1 MNEFDNI
8 YYTNEYR
15 NKTAQAEENISDLC
29 REERTIRLDMGY
41 SLWVGEFAHRSGSD
55 CSYRCRL
62 FSPEGKLLFGYTLY
76 HNIFEN
82 DAVKL
87 LVAPDGLYFFYLEGL
102 YGYSILRLSDMAE
115 MHYVPRD
122 SSFAI
127 TDLHYCRENRI
138 AAVSWF
144 HNKLSSKAESHDVA
158 LIDLSDPIKEP
169 EKITPLFPIINPE
182 NGYGRF
188 EDLNFVRWEKGGRL
202 IVRTDTGEG
211 FAFNTNDLRKFMD

>member
-8 YYTNEYR
+8 YHTDEYR
-15 NKTAQAEENISDLC
+15 RFMGQKEENISDLC
-29 REERTIRLDMGY
+29 REERTIPLDLGY
-41 SLWVGEFAHRSGSD
+41 SLWCGEYAHRTDNGR
-55 CSYRCRL
+55 SYRCRL
-62 FSPEGKLLFGYTLY
+62 FSPEGKPVFGYTLY

-87 LVAPDGLYFFYLEGL
+87 LFAPDGLYFFYLEGL

-127 TDLHYCRENRI
+127 TDMHYCSENRI
-138 AAVSWF
+138 AAAGGCFW
-144 HNKLSSKAESHDVA
+144 AYPYDVA
-158 LIDLSDPIKEP
+158 LIDLSEPMKEP
-169 EKITPLFPIINPE
+169 EKMTTLFPIVNPE
-182 NGYGRF
+182 HDYDRF
-188 EDLNFVRWEKGGRL
+188 EDIDFVRWEKGGRL
-202 IVRTDTGEG
+202 IVRTDTGEE

>member
-8 YYTNEYR
+8 YHTDEYR
-15 NKTAQAEENISDLC
+15 CFTAQKEENISDLC
-29 REERTIRLDMGY
+29 REERTIPLDLGY
-41 SLWVGEFAHRSGSD
+41 SLWCGEYAHRTDNGR
-55 CSYRCRL
+55 SYRCRL

-87 LVAPDGLYFFYLEGL
+87 LFAPDGLYFFYLEGL

-115 MHYVPRD
+115 MHYVPRG

-127 TDLHYCRENRI
+127 TDMHYCSENRI
-138 AAVSWF
+138 AAVSGF
-144 HNKLSSKAESHDVA
+144 HNKTADVA

-202 IVRTDTGEG
+202 IVRTDTGEE

>member
-8 YYTNEYR
+8 YHTDEYR
-15 NKTAQAEENISDLC
+15 RFMVQKEENISDLC
-29 REERTIRLDMGY
+29 REERTIPLDLGY
-41 SLWVGEFAHRSGSD
+41 SLWCGEYAHRTDNGR
-55 CSYRCRL
+55 SYRCRL

-87 LVAPDGLYFFYLEGL
+87 LFAPDGLYFFYLEGL

-138 AAVSWF
+138 AAVSGF

-158 LIDLSDPIKEP
+158 LIDLSEPMKEP
-169 EKITPLFPIINPE
+169 EKMTTLFPIVNPE
-182 NGYGRF
+182 HDYDRF
-188 EDLNFVRWEKGGRL
+188 EDIDFVRWEKGGRL
-202 IVRTDTGEG
+202 IVRTDTGEE

>member
-8 YYTNEYR
+8 YHTDEYR
-15 NKTAQAEENISDLC
+15 CFMVQKEENISDLC
-29 REERTIRLDMGY
+29 REERTIPLDLGY
-41 SLWVGEFAHRSGSD
+41 SLWCGEYAHRTDNGR
-55 CSYRCRL
+55 SYRCRL

-87 LVAPDGLYFFYLEGL
+87 LFAPDGLYFFYLEGL
-102 YGYSILRLSDMAE
+102 YGYSILRLSDMAA

-138 AAVSWF
+138 AAAGGCFW
-144 HNKLSSKAESHDVA
+144 AYPYDVA
-158 LIDLSDPIKEP
+158 LIDLSEPMKEP
-169 EKITPLFPIINPE
+169 EKMTTLFPIVNPE
-182 NGYGRF
+182 HDYDRF
-188 EDLNFVRWEKGGRL
+188 EDIDFVRWEKGGRL
-202 IVRTDTGEG
+202 IVRTDTGEE

>member
-8 YYTNEYR
+8 YHTDEYR
-15 NKTAQAEENISDLC
+15 RFMVQKEENISDLC
-29 REERTIRLDMGY
+29 REDRTIRLDMGY

-62 FSPEGKLLFGYTLY
+62 FSPEGKMIYGYTFY
-76 HNIFEN
+76 YSSFHET
-82 DAVKL
+82 AVQVL
-87 LVAPDGLYFFYLEGL
+87 SAPEGLYFFYTEGL
-102 YGYSILRLSDMAE
+102 YGYSVLRLSDME
-115 MHYVPRD
+115 QMHYVPRGN
-122 SSFAI
+122 SGESFII
-127 TDLHYCRENRI
+127 TDLHYCSENRI
-138 AAVSWF
+138 AAVSGF
-144 HNKLSSKAESHDVA
+144 HNKTADVA
-158 LIDLSDPIKEP
+158 LIDLSDPLKEP

-202 IVRTDTGEG
+202 IVRTDTGEE

>member
-8 YYTNEYR
+8 YHTDEYR
-15 NKTAQAEENISDLC
+15 RFMVQKEENISDLC

-62 FSPEGKLLFGYTLY
+62 FSPEGKMIYGYTFY
-76 HNIFEN
+76 YSSFHET
-82 DAVKL
+82 AVQVL
-87 LVAPDGLYFFYLEGL
+87 SAPEGLYFFYTEGL
-102 YGYSILRLSDMAE
+102 YGYSVLRLSDME
-115 MHYVPRD
+115 QMHYVPRGN
-122 SSFAI
+122 SGESFII

-138 AAVSWF
+138 AAVSGF
-144 HNKLSSKAESHDVA
+144 HNKTADVA

-202 IVRTDTGEG
+202 IVRTDTGEE
-211 FAFNTNDLRKFMD
+211 FAFNTNDLRKFID

>member
-62 FSPEGKLLFGYTLY
+62 FSPEGKMIYGYTFY
-76 HNIFEN
+76 YSSFHET
-82 DAVKL
+82 AVQVL
-87 LVAPDGLYFFYLEGL
+87 SAPEGLYFFYTEGL
-102 YGYSILRLSDMAE
+102 YGYSVLRLSDME
-115 MHYVPRD
+115 QMHYVPRGN
-122 SSFAI
+122 SGESFII
-127 TDLHYCRENRI
+127 TDLHYCSENRI
-138 AAVSWF
+138 AAAGGCFW
-144 HNKLSSKAESHDVA
+144 AYPYDVA
-158 LIDLSDPIKEP
+158 LIDLSEPMKEP
-169 EKITPLFPIINPE
+169 EKITTLFPIVNPE
-182 NGYGRF
+182 NGYDRF
-188 EDLNFVRWEKGGRL
+188 EDIDFVRWEKDGRL
-202 IVRTDTGEG
+202 IVRTDAGEE

>member
-55 CSYRCRL
+55 CSYSCRL
-62 FSPEGKLLFGYTLY
+62 FSPEGKMIYGYTFY
-76 HNIFEN
+76 YSSFHET
-82 DAVKL
+82 AVQVL
-87 LVAPDGLYFFYLEGL
+87 SAPEGLYFFYTEGL
-102 YGYSILRLSDMAE
+102 YGFSILRLSDMAA

-138 AAVSWF
+138 AAVSGF

-182 NGYGRF
+182 NGYGSF

-202 IVRTDTGEG
+202 IVRTDAGEE
-211 FAFNTNDLRKFMD
+211 FAFNTNELRKFMD

>member
-87 LVAPDGLYFFYLEGL
+87 LFAPDGLYFFYLEGL
-102 YGYSILRLSDMAE
+102 YGYSILRLSDMAA

-127 TDLHYCRENRI
+127 TDLHYCSENRI
-138 AAVSWF
+138 AAAGGCFW
-144 HNKLSSKAESHDVA
+144 AYPYDVA
-158 LIDLSDPIKEP
+158 LIDLSEPMKEP

-202 IVRTDTGEG
+202 IVRTDTGEE

>member
-1 MNEFDNI
+1 
-8 YYTNEYR
+8 
-15 NKTAQAEENISDLC
+15 
-29 REERTIRLDMGY
+29 
-41 SLWVGEFAHRSGSD
+41 
-55 CSYRCRL
+55 
-62 FSPEGKLLFGYTLY
+62 
-76 HNIFEN
+76 
-82 DAVKL
+82 
-87 LVAPDGLYFFYLEGL
+87 
-102 YGYSILRLSDMAE
+102 MAA

-127 TDLHYCRENRI
+127 TDLHYCSENRI
-138 AAVSWF
+138 AAVSGF
-144 HNKLSSKAESHDVA
+144 HNKTADVA

-202 IVRTDTGEG
+202 IVRTDTGEE